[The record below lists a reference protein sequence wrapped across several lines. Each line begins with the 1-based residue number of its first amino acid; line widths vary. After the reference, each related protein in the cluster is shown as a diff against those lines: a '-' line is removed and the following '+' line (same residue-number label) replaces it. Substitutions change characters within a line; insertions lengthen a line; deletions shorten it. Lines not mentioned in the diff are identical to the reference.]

1 MPIMAGEKLA
11 ECIRAIESTFSR
23 SLAEKGG
30 VRKLKTNLNS
40 SYIIL
45 ISLADEDLSQACK
58 FVDKVI
64 VSPLQTAHVISA
76 LKEYY

>member
-45 ISLADEDLSQACK
+45 ISQSEDDLS
-58 FVDKVI
+58 
-64 VSPLQTAHVISA
+64 
-76 LKEYY
+76 